1 MASQKTFANYLADDE
16 AAPAVPPPPPLI
28 SKQFTGGTAEAK
40 KAGEKRSHKKKV
52 PLSATPSD
60 QRLGRDSVEQVEEK
74 LPVATMTTATTSA
87 SVTSATTAT
96 QMLPIS
102 PDDLEP
108 LLKSSTPLETPAEIL
123 EDLTRALPLS
133 YAASRAGPSTLGRP
147 PRSFCEIC
155 GYWGRV
161 KCLKCGAKVCG
172 LDCKVAHDESRC
184 LKFYA

>member
-1 MASQKTFANYLADDE
+1 MASQKTFANYLADEE
-16 AAPAVPPPPPLI
+16 AAPTVPPPPPLTLKP
-28 SKQFTGGTAEAK
+28 STGGTAEAK
-40 KAGEKRSHKKKV
+40 NAGEKRSHKKKV

-60 QRLGRDSVEQVEEK
+60 QRHGRDGVEQIEEK
-74 LPVATMTTATTSA
+74 LPVATATTSA

-102 PDDLEP
+102 PDDHEP
-108 LLKSSTPLETPAEIL
+108 LLQSSTPLETPAEIL
-123 EDLTRALPLS
+123 EDLMRAPPLS
-133 YAASRAGPSTLGRP
+133 YAASRAGPSNLGRP